1 MSPSSA
7 FSTTLRAIA
16 LASPSSSASTLSGA
30 LAGFR
35 FCRARMGVLAVFS
48 LFFHSARAK
57 QRHATGELK
66 TGFALGCS

>member
-7 FSTTLRAIA
+7 FSTTLRAAIA

-48 LFFHSARAK
+48 LFFHSARANSGTR
-57 QRHATGELK
+57 QA
-66 TGFALGCS
+66 S